1 MKKVLIAI
9 LMSTVMVGSL
19 SACGSEQG
27 NNQGATVASQ
37 QVLTEQVTTEPQ
49 KVGVVGMWQ
58 GTYTLKTSNQTEN
71 LSLNINADATFL
83 LTAETD
89 EISGV
94 MSGTYTVDSTGAVT
108 LTSQKETITDKATG
122 KTREN
127 TSNESNN
134 KVTGKYNSANDTME
148 MTSSGETVVFTRVS

>member
-19 SACGSEQG
+19 AACGSEQG

-58 GTYTLKTSNQTEN
+58 ATDNKTNY
-71 LSLNINADATFL
+71 SLIINADATF
-83 LTAETD
+83 TMTMET
-89 EISGV
+89 EELSESGIV
-94 MSGTYTVDSTGAVT
+94 SGTYTIDSAGAVT
-108 LTSQKETITDKATG
+108 MTAQSLTKTNKTTG
-122 KTREN
+122 KTYEH
-127 TSNESNN
+127 TLNESDN
-134 KVTGKYNSANDTME
+134 KATGKYNSANDTME
-148 MTSSGETVVFTRVS
+148 ITSDGVTVEFTRVS

>member
-19 SACGSEQG
+19 AACGSEQG

-58 GTYTLKTSNQTEN
+58 ATKQTGN
-71 LSLNINADATFL
+71 FSLNINADATF
-83 LTAETD
+83 TFSAEKD
-89 EISGV
+89 KLSRVI
-94 MSGTYTVDSTGAVT
+94 SGTYTVDSTGAVT
-108 LTSQKETITDKATG
+108 LTLQKETTTYKTTG
-122 KTREN
+122 KTHEY
-127 TSNESNN
+127 TPNESDN
-134 KVTGKYNSANDTME
+134 KATGKYNSANDTME
-148 MTSSGETVVFTRVS
+148 ITSDGVTVAFTRVS